1 MSKLKKL
8 TLENLLDRKSKQDK
22 MGLSTIDI
30 DSLNASVPIVKLKTR
45 KMCEIVDK
53 YEANIDE
60 NRIISGYD
68 MMSEIIYKYVPMLQ
82 SKELQEQ
89 LNVPTPYEVVG
100 ELFNYKEMEKITEHI
115 LELHGMSDEKQ
126 TPVNDEIKN

>member
-22 MGLSTIDI
+22 MGLSTIDV
-30 DSLNASVPIVKLKTR
+30 DSLNASVPIIKLKTR
-45 KMCEIVDK
+45 KLCEIMDK

-60 NRIISGYD
+60 NKIISGYD
-68 MMSEIIYKYVPMLQ
+68 MMSEVIYKCVPILQ
-82 SKELQEQ
+82 LKELQEQ

-100 ELFNYKEMEKITEHI
+100 ELFDFQEMEKITTHI
-115 LELHGMSDEKQ
+115 MELHGITDKKQ
-126 TPVNDEIKN
+126 TPVNDELKN

>member
-45 KMCEIVDK
+45 KMCETMDK
-53 YEANIDE
+53 YEANVDE

-68 MMSEIIYKYVPMLQ
+68 MMSEIIYKCVPMLQ

>member
-8 TLENLLDRKSKQDK
+8 TLENLLDRKNKQDK
-22 MGLSTIDI
+22 MGLSTIDV

-45 KMCEIVDK
+45 KMCEIMDK

-60 NRIISGYD
+60 NKIISGYD
-68 MMSEIIYKYVPMLQ
+68 MMSEVIYKCVPILQ

>member
-22 MGLSTIDI
+22 MGLSTINI

-45 KMCEIVDK
+45 KMCEIMDK
-53 YEANIDE
+53 YEASIDK

-68 MMSEIIYKYVPMLQ
+68 MMSEVIYKCVPILQ

>member
-22 MGLSTIDI
+22 MGLSTIDV

-45 KMCEIVDK
+45 KMCEIMDK

-68 MMSEIIYKYVPMLQ
+68 MMSEVIYKCVPILQ

-115 LELHGMSDEKQ
+115 LELHEMSDEKQ

>member
-22 MGLSTIDI
+22 MGLSTIDV

-45 KMCEIVDK
+45 KMCEIMDK

-68 MMSEIIYKYVPMLQ
+68 MMSEVIYKCVPILQ

-89 LNVPTPYEVVG
+89 LNVQTPYEVVG

>member
-22 MGLSTIDI
+22 MGLSTIDV

-45 KMCEIVDK
+45 KMCEIMDK
-53 YEANIDE
+53 YEASIDE

-68 MMSEIIYKYVPMLQ
+68 MMSEIIYKCVPILQ

-100 ELFNYKEMEKITEHI
+100 ELFDFHEMEKITTHI
-115 LELHGMSDEKQ
+115 MELHGITDKKQ

>member
-22 MGLSTIDI
+22 MGLSTLDI
-30 DSLNASVPIVKLKTR
+30 DSLDASVPIIKLKTR
-45 KMCEIVDK
+45 KLCEIMDK

-68 MMSEIIYKYVPMLQ
+68 MMIEIIYKCVPILQ

-100 ELFNYKEMEKITEHI
+100 ELFDFQEMEKITTHI
-115 LELHGMSDEKQ
+115 MELHGITDKKQ